1 MLFRSGLE
9 NGHTLEMLLMADF
22 GDSETMPNVLSKP
35 FSAMQAGGT
44 GFETAA
50 VDGVRQFRFNANASP
65 LYISSWSR
73 CDSKVVP
80 VAGKFMHV
88 VGVWDKEEGKAHIYV
103 NGELQAT
110 TDLPGNVVY
119 ANPGCSWFGIGGD
132 PANATKASDAW
143 RGDIA
148 IARVYSKAITAD
160 QVKDLFKGTGTG
172 IASTVDDT
180 PVKAT
185 GIYTINGIRVQ
196 KTDKGLYIINGKK
209 VMVK

>member
-1 MLFRSGLE
+1 MKADSTYTNEPGEWRNVPELMLDVVFNEDGTAQDASEMHMTVDSIGLPTVYYNEELKRNVVRLDNEWGTAPATFYKVDFEQNMLFRGGLE
-9 NGHTLEMLLMADF
+9 NGHTLEMLLMPDF
-22 GDSETMPNVLSKP
+22 SDSETMPNVLSKP

-103 NGELQAT
+103 NGEL
-110 TDLPGNVVY
+110 
-119 ANPGCSWFGIGGD
+119 SSGGFE
-132 PANATKASDAW
+132 N
-143 RGDIA
+143 G
-148 IARVYSKAITAD
+148 YG
-160 QVKDLFKGTGTG
+160 FKN
-172 IASTVDDT
+172 
-180 PVKAT
+180 K
-185 GIYTINGIRVQ
+185 
-196 KTDKGLYIINGKK
+196 
-209 VMVK
+209 